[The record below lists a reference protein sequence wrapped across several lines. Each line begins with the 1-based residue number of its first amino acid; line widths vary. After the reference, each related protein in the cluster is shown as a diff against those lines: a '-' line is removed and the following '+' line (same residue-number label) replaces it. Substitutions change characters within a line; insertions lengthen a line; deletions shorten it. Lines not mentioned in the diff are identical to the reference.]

1 MPGAR
6 GLCAMCTSL
15 ARAWQAGAAAGSPFD
30 RSLGR
35 MIGGGSSGVLIG
47 KERGKGAVAVARAV
61 LVFVAAHLS
70 RARDGPALPCLRR
83 ACCAQEFARLAT
95 DERCAGVSAQ
105 LEGRTCALMAQ
116 ALQTEQATAAAA
128 AAATT
133 TGVARV
139 ARGLVQP
146 PLPPGSQ
153 GVGTDSAPGA
163 TTSSGPTRDE
173 SKLTM
178 SQSDQMLLQKLAGD

>member
-1 MPGAR
+1 VR
-6 GLCAMCTSL
+6 YVCTSL
-15 ARAWQAGAAAGSPFD
+15 ARAWPAGAAADSPFD

-116 ALQTEQATAAAA
+116 ALQTEQATAAA
-128 AAATT
+128 TT

-178 SQSDQMLLQKLAGD
+178 SQSAQLLLQKLAGD